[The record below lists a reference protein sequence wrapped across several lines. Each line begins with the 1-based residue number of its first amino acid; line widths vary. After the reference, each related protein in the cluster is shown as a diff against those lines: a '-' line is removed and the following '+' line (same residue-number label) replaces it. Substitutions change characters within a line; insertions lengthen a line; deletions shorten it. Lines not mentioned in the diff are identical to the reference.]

1 MGGLGQAAC
10 HEGGHGPQDHGFVAG
25 REAFVVAD
33 GAAVLADP
41 GECPLYHPA
50 AGQHLEGVRVAPGDD
65 LQGHLQAGGP
75 AGELAGVD
83 STGPDQADAAAGA
96 VQVPQQ
102 RPGGVAVLDGGGGD
116 HHGQQQAHR
125 VYGDVPLAAV
135 HFFRVIPA
143 AGGLGHGVG
152 ARTDWE
158 SITAA
163 VGSTSRPAATRT
175 WARSTSCSR
184 AKVPSSRQ
192 AAKYPYTVRQGGKS
206 AGRYR
211 QAHQVRSTYKIAS
224 TIARADQMRG
234 LPRRPGTS
242 AGRCGSWGPRQF
254 ISTGLAK
261 SAMTGI
267 KAIYQ
272 TLTEPSSGWSCAG
285 LAAWC
290 LTGAGIDCRDMR
302 VVVTGGAGFIGSHL
316 TDAFLARGD
325 DVTVIDDMSAGRPG
339 WTSGWRCTS
348 SASPTPTCSGR

>member
-1 MGGLGQAAC
+1 MRRQVRCRFHSSGRAASRSC
-10 HEGGHGPQDHGFVAG
+10 TE
-25 REAFVVAD
+25 
-33 GAAVLADP
+33 AAVITTASSRPIASTAMCRFL
-41 GECPLYHPA
+41 PLTFFALSHP
-50 AGQHLEGVRVAPGDD
+50 RVA
-65 LQGHLQAGGP
+65 
-75 AGELAGVD
+75 
-83 STGPDQADAAAGA
+83 
-96 VQVPQQ
+96 
-102 RPGGVAVLDGGGGD
+102 
-116 HHGQQQAHR
+116 
-125 VYGDVPLAAV
+125 
-135 HFFRVIPA
+135 
-143 AGGLGHGVG
+143 LGTVSA

-163 VGSTSRPAATRT
+163 VGSPSRPAATRT

-302 VVVTGGAGFIGSHL
+302 VIVTGGAGFIGSHL
-316 TDAFLARGD
+316 TDAFLTRGD
-325 DVTVIDDMSAGRPG
+325 DLTVIDDLSAGRPARLDERVALHKLSVTDADLLG
-339 WTSGWRCTS
+339 QVIDSVGPALICHLAAQIDVR
-348 SASPTPTCSGR
+348 ASVAPPAADAQTNVLGTINVLEAARTAQARVLFCSTGGALS